1 LENVKSCLG
10 NQQLDLSKRF
20 SVCTDGAP
28 SMIGKAAGA
37 GALLQ
42 RLFGHPLL
50 KSLHYLPK
58 LSVWKSFEFAACYGT
73 SCKVGEQN

>member
-1 LENVKSCLG
+1 
-10 NQQLDLSKRF
+10 
-20 SVCTDGAP
+20 
-28 SMIGKAAGA
+28 MIGKAAGA